1 MSLPSNASCFI
12 TRARRSDVPADWKYW
27 KSAAR
32 SKVHPLSITPDQGSP
47 PEIALHFGDPC
58 PTISRVKQ
66 PLALLLY
73 EKLLPGS
80 QLVHRLQDLN
90 YRVQPVPAP
99 GELMATAER
108 EKPLVIFVDLE
119 PNFDKIC
126 EAIVA
131 LRQNMATRHVPIIAF
146 ASNEGTPAHQA
157 ASRAGATLVVNDHAV
172 LLHLNQFL
180 ERALEVD

>member
-1 MSLPSNASCFI
+1 
-12 TRARRSDVPADWKYW
+12 
-27 KSAAR
+27 
-32 SKVHPLSITPDQGSP
+32 
-47 PEIALHFGDPC
+47 LHFGKAC
-58 PTISRVKQ
+58 FTLSRVKQ

-80 QLVHRLQDLN
+80 QLVHRLQDEG

-99 GELMATAER
+99 TELTPIAER
-108 EKPLVIFVDLE
+108 EKPLVVFVDLE
-119 PNFDKIC
+119 PNFERIC

-131 LRQNMATRHVPIIAF
+131 LRQNVATRHVPVIAF
-146 ASNEGTPAHQA
+146 ASGEGLPAHQA

-172 LLHLNQFL
+172 LIHLNQLL